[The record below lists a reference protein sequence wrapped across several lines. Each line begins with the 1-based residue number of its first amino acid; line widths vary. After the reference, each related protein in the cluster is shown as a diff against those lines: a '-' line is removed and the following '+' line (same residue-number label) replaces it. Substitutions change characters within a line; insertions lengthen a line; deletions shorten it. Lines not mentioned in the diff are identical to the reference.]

1 MNDSNQ
7 TLITFEQVDS
17 WFFRESRPHGSVG
30 ANALSSVFPPPTR
43 SLMGCLRSHI
53 GNQYFQKHPNKSWDD
68 LSTLTNLK
76 QVIGDATKLGCLKPR
91 GVFVKTHIE
100 NIERYYLPAPV
111 SVCRKNHETSEN
123 KTVYFSLQLT
133 DKPYQTDLGTKR
145 LVELP
150 LSVEG
155 NSDLKGAKPLEDV
168 WLSKEAWELVL
179 QGKLDAISQIAAAVQ
194 EQDDFISEEYRLGIQ
209 VDPNNRS
216 VVDGKLYQTTHIRL
230 DPNTSFVMPVIMD
243 NKIVSMV
250 VDDNFLNTKHLVRLG
265 GEARMANI
273 SFEQS
278 TLRFLPMPPANL
290 TVKQGENKKVFM
302 IYLLTKLL
310 MQTDSWLP
318 KNFTESE
325 SGWSGSINGIDLTI
339 LSACIGKAHR
349 EGGWDQLHH
358 IPRPIQSYIPA
369 GSAFF
374 IQVSDSIDDHTLI
387 SKLHGQSLNEN
398 DEWGEGIMLVGQLI
412 SHDK

>member
-7 TLITFEQVDS
+7 TLIIFEQVDS

-53 GNQYFQKHPNKSWDD
+53 GNQYFQKNTNKSWDN
-68 LSTLTNLK
+68 LSTLTDLK
-76 QVIGDATKLGCLKPR
+76 QVIGDATTLGCLKPR

-100 NIERYYLPAPV
+100 NLERYYLPAPI
-111 SVCRKNHETSEN
+111 SVCRKNHDTQESQTI
-123 KTVYFSLQLT
+123 YFSLQLT
-133 DKPYQTDLGTKR
+133 DKSYQTDLGMTR

-150 LSVEG
+150 LNVNG

-168 WLSKEAWELVL
+168 WLSKEAWELIL
-179 QGKLDAISQIAAAVQ
+179 QGKLDEISQVTAAVQ

-209 VDPNNRS
+209 VDSNNRS
-216 VVDGKLYQTTHIRL
+216 VVDGQLYQTTHIRL
-230 DPNTSFVMPVIMD
+230 DPNTSFVMPVTLDEQVI
-243 NKIVSMV
+243 STV
-250 VDDNFLNTKHLVRLG
+250 VDDSFFNTQHLVRLG
-265 GEARMANI
+265 GEARMASM
-273 SFEQS
+273 SFEKS
-278 TLRFLPMPPANL
+278 VSKFLPTPPHTL
-290 TVKQGENKKVFM
+290 TVKQDNNKKVFM
-302 IYLLTKLL
+302 IYLLTKLM

-318 KNFTESE
+318 KRFTLSE
-325 SGWSGSINGIDLTI
+325 TGWSGSINGIDLTI
-339 LSACIGKAHR
+339 MSACIGKAHR
-349 EGGWDQLHH
+349 EGGWDQMHH

-369 GSAFF
+369 GSALF
-374 IQVSDSIDDHTLI
+374 IEVDDSIDDQTLI